1 MEKKFE
7 ISIKIDR
14 DKMKELDSNSKQSFI
29 AFRNTICKLI
39 AEKNKCSVVDAE
51 FIFMDVATD
60 NIMSVNVTEKQYNEI
75 IYIARPLLSKCVI
88 ITETKMIQDKT
99 VTISVKEY
107 DELKRV
113 KGLYFDLLGSLKS
126 ITNQFES
133 QLENIIKRY

>member
-39 AEKNKCSVVDAE
+39 AEKHKCSVVDAE

-75 IYIARPLLSKCVI
+75 ICVARPLLSKCVI
-88 ITETKMIQDKT
+88 ITETKMMQDET
-99 VTISVKEY
+99 ITISVKEY

-133 QLENIIKRY
+133 QNESKN

>member
-51 FIFMDVATD
+51 FVFMDVATD
-60 NIMSVNVTEKQYNEI
+60 NVMSVNITEKQYNEI
-75 IYIARPLLSKCVI
+75 ICIARPLLSKCVI
-88 ITETKMIQDKT
+88 ITETKMMQDET

-107 DELKRV
+107 DELKKV
-113 KGLYFDLLGSLKS
+113 KGLYFDLLGTLNKTVNEF
-126 ITNQFES
+126 IQ
-133 QLENIIKRY
+133 QR

>member
-51 FIFMDVATD
+51 FIFMDVAID
-60 NIMSVNVTEKQYNEI
+60 NVMSIVVTEKEYNELV
-75 IYIARPLLSKCVI
+75 YIARPLFPKCVI
-88 ITETKMIQDKT
+88 ITLSQTVKEETIA
-99 VTISVKEY
+99 ISVKEY
-107 DELKRV
+107 DELKRI
-113 KGLYFDLLGSLKS
+113 KGLYFDLLGTLNKTVNEF
-126 ITNQFES
+126 IQ
-133 QLENIIKRY
+133 QR

>member
-75 IYIARPLLSKCVI
+75 ICIARPLLSKYVI
-88 ITETKMIQDKT
+88 ITETKMMQDET

-107 DELKRV
+107 DELKKV
-113 KGLYFDLLGSLKS
+113 KGLYFDLLGTLNKTVNEF
-126 ITNQFES
+126 IQ
-133 QLENIIKRY
+133 QR

>member
-14 DKMKELDSNSKQSFI
+14 DKMKELDSYCKQSFI

-60 NIMSVNVTEKQYNEI
+60 NVMSVNVTEKQYNEI
-75 IYIARPLLSKCVI
+75 ICVARPLLSKCVI
-88 ITETKMIQDKT
+88 ITETKMMQDET

-107 DELKRV
+107 DELKRI
-113 KGLYFDLLGSLKS
+113 KGLYFDLLGTLNR
-126 ITNQFES
+126 ITKEFIQ
-133 QLENIIKRY
+133 QQ